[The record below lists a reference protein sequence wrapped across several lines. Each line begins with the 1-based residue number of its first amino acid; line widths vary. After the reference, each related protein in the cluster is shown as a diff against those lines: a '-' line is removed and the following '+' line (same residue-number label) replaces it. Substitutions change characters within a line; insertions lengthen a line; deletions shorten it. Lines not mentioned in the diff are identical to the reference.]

1 MLLRLFCAS
10 LGRIWLEGAAELT
23 ASQTEALVC
32 VSPVPAG
39 GVRVL
44 GCEETGVCRPLGEQ
58 FYAVRVAENRTE
70 VRFSPLALREAA
82 RVSRVRVEA
91 GRERRTLE
99 VQVLSVSEKHV
110 QETQRFH
117 AFGTGAVLV
126 VPAGFPGEP

>member
-1 MLLRLFCAS
+1 MLLRLFCAA
-10 LGRIWLEGAAELT
+10 LGRIWIEGAAELM

-32 VSPVPAG
+32 VAPVPTD

-58 FYAVRVAENRTE
+58 FYAVRAGPDRAE

-91 GRERRTLE
+91 DRESRTLE
-99 VQVLSVSEKHV
+99 VQVLSVSEAHV
-110 QETQRFH
+110 QET
-117 AFGTGAVLV
+117 
-126 VPAGFPGEP
+126 